1 MVVPSSTALALG
13 MAAMAAVSLAAPVAL
28 TSTVSAVVTP
38 AGAGRQLVRTSLPLP
53 AGLLREGQALTVS
66 DGRRTLAV
74 GLRVL
79 TWHPADGN
87 RPRSAR
93 RGLATFPYDFAGT
106 NAVRFTFRPTK
117 AGASPPRPDL
127 PVQVTV
133 EGETVTIAYRN
144 GPTLTARLVGPAA
157 QPGGTPAPLDTV
169 ESNRHYLWQR
179 AKLPDAQW
187 PRLIEIRADA
197 VGGVVVVAHLQRLL
211 PDDGYAPDLGWEIK
225 VAAAA
230 PIEPRASRETWF
242 SPLSAWTAAER
253 VQSGFP
259 HLREISSRTPQ
270 EPVARDHTTGDPCET
285 LVCGG
290 KYRISHPTAPL
301 TRLARIETQPHVD
314 GSLTCRYLAY
324 RAEEKAPQQ
333 PYAWRRAEFVVAPAG
348 VAPLGPTL
356 QPPHKVQI
364 APDLWNLLY
373 PLGEGL
379 NLEDEPELARLIWYH
394 HDAVVRSMALGK
406 DMGNVTTYAD
416 SSPSGGAF
424 GMNRL
429 NHCSAIYEQYYRSG
443 DARLRDTALLW
454 CDNFHDQS
462 IWWGPEGTG
471 GTRYNNVVAMGREPF
486 EGDRSYMWRS
496 NSAVDFCT
504 KGYDAFFLAYEE
516 TGDPLM
522 LEALTAQVA
531 YVTQHLHADRAPGE
545 ARNVGDVRDFIRLY
559 DYTGEQ
565 RYLDEALRLFRELRT
580 RLSPGD
586 LFSQGGLPIGPDP
599 PFIDDDDTGYKHPFA
614 KPYIIGYALAG
625 LPELARHCPDE
636 PKLRSVVQA
645 VADFLADSQDPLGGW
660 RYPHPRSSYLI
671 LSQGIEHAWQI
682 VQADRFL
689 GPQEKHLDAIER
701 VLRQR
706 IWGWKRTGQTFEGL
720 DGWEITTGK
729 VKSRAELYQ
738 LYQRPADRDPSR
750 DYTEGR
756 PSFGSSPPEGLVYF
770 TEVLALYL
778 KHRSPERLLAPP
790 KPDEPLGLVLNRVPA
805 PK

>member
-1 MVVPSSTALALG
+1 MLVPSSAMLALS
-13 MAAMAAVSLAAPVAL
+13 MVALTAVGLAAPVGL
-28 TSTVSAVVTP
+28 TSTVSAVVSP
-38 AGAGRQLVRTSLPLP
+38 AGTGRQLVRTSLPLP
-53 AGLLREGQALTVS
+53 PGFLREGQALTAS
-66 DGRRTLAV
+66 DGRRKLAA

-79 TWHPADGN
+79 TWHPADGSQ
-87 RPRSAR
+87 PRSAR
-93 RGLATFPYDFAGT
+93 RALVTFPYDFTGIG
-106 NAVRFTFRPTK
+106 AVRFTFRPSK
-117 AGASPPRPDL
+117 ASASPPTPDL
-127 PVQVTV
+127 PVQVTM
-133 EGETVTIAYRN
+133 EGETVGIAYRN
-144 GPTLTARLVGPAA
+144 GPRLTARLVAPARQTGDA
-157 QPGGTPAPLDTV
+157 PATLETV

-179 AKLPDAQW
+179 AKLLDAQW
-187 PRLIEIRADA
+187 PRVIEVRADA
-197 VGGVVVVAHLQRLL
+197 VGCVSVVAHLQRLL

-225 VAAAA
+225 VTGAASKA
-230 PIEPRASRETWF
+230 
-242 SPLSAWTAAER
+242 
-253 VQSGFP
+253 
-259 HLREISSRTPQ
+259 PQ
-270 EPVARDHTTGDPCET
+270 EPATRDHTAGDPCET
-285 LVCGG
+285 IICDG
-290 KYRISHPTAPL
+290 KYRVSHPTAPL
-301 TRLARIETQPHVD
+301 TRLARIETQAAAD
-314 GSLTCRYLAY
+314 GSLLYRYWAF
-324 RAEEKAPQQ
+324 RAEQKVPQQ
-333 PYAWRRAEFVVAPAG
+333 PYAWRRAEIVVAPAE

-356 QPPHKVQI
+356 QPPHKVQVS
-364 APDLWNLLY
+364 PDVWNLLY
-373 PLGEGL
+373 PLGDGL
-379 NLEDEPELARLIWYH
+379 NLEDEPELAKLIWYH
-394 HDAVVRSMALGK
+394 HDAIVRSMALGK
-406 DMGNVTTYAD
+406 DMGNVTYYAD
-416 SSPSGGAF
+416 NSPSGGAF

-429 NHCSAIYEQYYRSG
+429 NHCAAIYEQYYRSG

-454 CDNFHDQS
+454 CDNFYDQS

-504 KGYDAFFLAYEE
+504 KGYDAFSLAYEQ

-522 LEALTAQVA
+522 LEALTAQVTYA
-531 YVTQHLHADRAPGE
+531 AEHLHADRAPGE
-545 ARNVGDVRDFIRLY
+545 ARNVGDVRDFVRLY
-559 DYTGEQ
+559 EYTGEQ

-586 LFSQGGLPIGPDP
+586 LFSQGGMPIEPDP

-636 PKLRSVVQA
+636 PKLRDVVQA
-645 VADFLADSQDPLGGW
+645 VADFLAESQDPLGGW

-706 IWGWKRTGQTFEGL
+706 VWGWKRTGQTFEGL

-738 LYQRPADRDPSR
+738 LYPRPADRDPSR

-770 TEVLALYL
+770 PEVLAFYL
-778 KHRSPERLLAPP
+778 KHRSPERLLTPP
-790 KPDEPLGLVLNRVPA
+790 KADEPLGIVLNRVPA
-805 PK
+805 AK